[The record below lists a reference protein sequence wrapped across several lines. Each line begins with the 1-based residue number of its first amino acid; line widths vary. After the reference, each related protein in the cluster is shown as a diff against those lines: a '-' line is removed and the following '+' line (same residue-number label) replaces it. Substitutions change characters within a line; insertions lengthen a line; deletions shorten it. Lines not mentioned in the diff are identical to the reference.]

1 MVADLFAANVLNII
15 SSMMRGGRAGE
26 VAKGGGRG
34 GRLLYVKIAGSTIVI
49 ASARFVVNSKRLLI
63 IDGVSAVGKIIT
75 TDLSEP

>member
-1 MVADLFAANVLNII
+1 M
-15 SSMMRGGRAGE
+15 
-26 VAKGGGRG
+26 
-34 GRLLYVKIAGSTIVI
+34 KIAGSTIVI